1 MTEKTRNDLH
11 YVCSLI
17 EYAAR
22 KTLNRRGVIV
32 NALGPAGIK
41 KQILDAEVNHCLSFE
56 QVSDEIIDHYE
67 IPMGDFDTITGCIYS
82 IPSHTDIG
90 SLYTILI
97 SECCEDGG
105 EAEELEKIFKSFISD
120 EISDFR
126 TGLYYQNPDY
136 LKWSYKE
143 GYLLA

>member
-1 MTEKTRNDLH
+1 MTEKTRNDLF

-17 EYAAR
+17 EFTAR
-22 KTLNRRGVIV
+22 KTLNKRGVIV
-32 NALGPAGIK
+32 DALGIKGIE
-41 KQILDAEVNHCLSFE
+41 KQLLDADLNHCLSFE
-56 QVSDEIIDHYE
+56 QVSDEIIEHYE
-67 IPMGDFDTITGCIYS
+67 IPRGDFDTITGCRYS

-90 SLYTILI
+90 GLYTILI
-97 SECCEDGG
+97 SECSEDGG
-105 EAEELEKIFKSFISD
+105 EAEELSKIFKSFISD